1 MKMTKK
7 SLLATAFVAMML
19 YSCNTPNV
27 AYFADM
33 KHNQK
38 EAIQQ
43 ALDVRL
49 RPDDRITIVV
59 KSQDQRLS
67 ELFNLPI
74 YSQRAGTTYSSS
86 QYLSGYTIDSQGN
99 IDFPVLGQLHVEGL
113 MREQVVQLIK
123 DQLIGRKLVND
134 PHVTVE
140 FTNLSVNVMGEVNKP
155 GRYAFDRDHI
165 TLLDALSMAG
175 DLTIFGQRDS
185 VKVIR
190 ANDLKENTTYVV
202 NLQKADEL
210 YASPAFYLQQNDV
223 VYVAPNEYRARQS
236 TVNGNN
242 VRSTSF
248 WISIASLAASVT
260 SVIYMIVK

>member
-1 MKMTKK
+1 MKK
-7 SLLATAFVAMML
+7 LFLAIALIAVVMS
-19 YSCNTPNV
+19 SCTTPNV
-27 AYFADM
+27 SYFQDM
-33 KHNQK
+33 KNNQN
-38 EAIQQ
+38 EAIKQ
-43 ALDVRL
+43 ALDIRI
-49 RPDDRITIVV
+49 RPDDKLTIVV

-67 ELFNLPI
+67 ELFNLAI
-74 YSQRAGTTYSSS
+74 YSSRVGSSTS
-86 QYLSGYTIDSQGN
+86 STQYMSGYTVDSQGN
-99 IDFPVLGQLHVEGL
+99 IDFPVLGQIHVAGL
-113 MREQVVQLIK
+113 MREQVAQLIK
-123 DQLIGRKLVND
+123 SELISRKQVND

-140 FTNLSVNVMGEVNKP
+140 YANLAVDVMGEVSRP
-155 GRYAFDRDHI
+155 GRYSFDRDHI

-175 DLTIFGQRDS
+175 DLTIYGQRDS

-190 ANDLKENTTYVV
+190 ANGLTDHTTYVI
-202 NLQKADEL
+202 NLQRADEL

-223 VYVAPNEYRARQS
+223 VYVAPNDYRARQS

>member
-7 SLLATAFVAMML
+7 SLLTTAFVAMML

-38 EAIQQ
+38 EVIQQ

-49 RPDDRITIVV
+49 RPDDKITIAI
-59 KSQDQRLS
+59 KSQDPRLS
-67 ELFNLPI
+67 ELFNLVV
-74 YSQRAGTTYSSS
+74 YSRRIGSTVGATSYMA
-86 QYLSGYTIDSQGN
+86 GYTVDSQGN
-99 IDFPVLGQLHVEGL
+99 IDFPVLGQLHIAGL
-113 MREQVVQLIK
+113 MREQVAQLVK
-123 DQLIGRKLVND
+123 DELISRRLVND
-134 PHVTVE
+134 PQVTVE
-140 FTNLSVNVMGEVNKP
+140 FNNLSINVMGEVNKP
-155 GRYAFDRDHI
+155 GRYSFDRDHI

-175 DLTIFGQRDS
+175 DITILGQRDS
-185 VKVIR
+185 VKVVR
-190 ANDLKENTTYVV
+190 ANDLKETTTYVV
-202 NLQKADEL
+202 NLLKGDEL

-236 TVNGNN
+236 VINGNN

-248 WISIASLAASVT
+248 WISIASLAASLT
-260 SVIYMIVK
+260 SVIYMIAK

>member
-1 MKMTKK
+1 MKNI
-7 SLLATAFVAMML
+7 LLIIAVIIVAVT
-19 YSCNTPNV
+19 SCTTPNV
-27 AYFADM
+27 TYFNDM
-33 KHNQK
+33 KNSQN
-38 EAIQQ
+38 EAIKHV
-43 ALDVRL
+43 LDIRL
-49 RPDDRITIVV
+49 RPDDKLTIVV

-67 ELFNLPI
+67 ELFNLAI
-74 YSQRAGTTYSSS
+74 YSQRVGSTIGSS
-86 QYLSGYTIDSQGN
+86 QYMSGYTVDSQGN
-99 IDFPVLGQLHVEGL
+99 IDFPVLGQLHVAGM
-113 MREQVVQLIK
+113 MREEVAKLIK
-123 DQLIGRKLVND
+123 DELINRKQIND

-140 FTNLSVNVMGEVNKP
+140 YANFSVDVMGEVNKP
-155 GRYAFDRDHI
+155 GRYQFDRDHI

-190 ANDLKENTTYVV
+190 ANGYTDQTTYVV
-202 NLQKADEL
+202 NLQRGDEL

-223 VYVAPNEYRARQS
+223 VYVAPNDYRARQA

-248 WISIASLAASVT
+248 WISIASLAASLT

>member
-1 MKMTKK
+1 MKKV
-7 SLLATAFVAMML
+7 LLIIAVIIVAVT
-19 YSCNTPNV
+19 SCTTPNV
-27 AYFADM
+27 TYFNDM
-33 KHNQK
+33 KNSQN
-38 EAIQQ
+38 EAIKHV
-43 ALDVRL
+43 LDIRL
-49 RPDDRITIVV
+49 RPDDKLTIVV

-67 ELFNLPI
+67 ELFNLTI
-74 YSQRAGTTYSSS
+74 YSTRISGSSGSS
-86 QYLSGYTIDSQGN
+86 QYMSSYTIDSQGN
-99 IDFPVLGQLHVEGL
+99 IDFPVLGKLHLAG
-113 MREQVVQLIK
+113 MKREEVAELIK
-123 DQLIGRKLVND
+123 DELINRKQIND

-140 FTNLSVNVMGEVNKP
+140 YTNLSVDVMGEVNKP
-155 GRYAFDRDHI
+155 GRYSFDRDHI

-190 ANDLKENTTYVV
+190 ANGYTDQTTYVV
-202 NLQKADEL
+202 NLLRADDL

-223 VYVAPNEYRARQS
+223 VYVAPNDYRARQS
-236 TVNGNN
+236 TINANN

>member
-1 MKMTKK
+1 MKKV
-7 SLLATAFVAMML
+7 LLIIAVIIVAVT
-19 YSCNTPNV
+19 SCTTPNV
-27 AYFADM
+27 TYFNDM
-33 KHNQK
+33 KNSQN
-38 EAIQQ
+38 EAIKHV
-43 ALDVRL
+43 LDIRL
-49 RPDDRITIVV
+49 RPDDKLTIVV

-67 ELFNLPI
+67 ELFNLTI
-74 YSQRAGTTYSSS
+74 YSTRISGSSGSS
-86 QYLSGYTIDSQGN
+86 QYMSSYTIDSQGN
-99 IDFPVLGQLHVEGL
+99 IDFPVLGKLHLAG
-113 MREQVVQLIK
+113 MKREEVAELIK
-123 DQLIGRKLVND
+123 DELINRKQIND

-140 FTNLSVNVMGEVNKP
+140 YTNLSVDVMGEVNKP
-155 GRYAFDRDHI
+155 GRYSFDRDHI

-190 ANDLKENTTYVV
+190 TNGYTDQTTYVV
-202 NLQKADEL
+202 NLLRADDL

-223 VYVAPNEYRARQS
+223 VYVAPNDYRARQS
-236 TVNGNN
+236 TINANN

>member
-1 MKMTKK
+1 M
-7 SLLATAFVAMML
+7 A
-19 YSCNTPNV
+19 
-27 AYFADM
+27 
-33 KHNQK
+33 
-38 EAIQQ
+38 
-43 ALDVRL
+43 
-49 RPDDRITIVV
+49 
-59 KSQDQRLS
+59 
-67 ELFNLPI
+67 
-74 YSQRAGTTYSSS
+74 
-86 QYLSGYTIDSQGN
+86 GYTVDSQGN
-99 IDFPVLGQLHVEGL
+99 IDFPVLGQLHIAGL
-113 MREQVVQLIK
+113 MREQVAQLIK
-123 DQLIGRKLVND
+123 DQLISRKQVND
-134 PHVTVE
+134 PQVTVE
-140 FTNLSVNVMGEVNKP
+140 FTNLSINVMGEVNKP

-223 VYVAPNEYRARQS
+223 VYVAPNEYRARQA

-248 WISIASLAASVT
+248 WISIASLAASLT

>member
-1 MKMTKK
+1 MKKI
-7 SLLATAFVAMML
+7 LLIIAVIIVAVT
-19 YSCNTPNV
+19 SCTTPNV
-27 AYFADM
+27 TYFNDM
-33 KHNQK
+33 KNSQN
-38 EAIQQ
+38 EAIKHV
-43 ALDVRL
+43 LDIRL
-49 RPDDRITIVV
+49 RPDDKLTIVV

-67 ELFNLPI
+67 ELFNLTI
-74 YSQRAGTTYSSS
+74 YSTRISGSSGSS
-86 QYLSGYTIDSQGN
+86 QYMSSYTIDSQGN
-99 IDFPVLGQLHVEGL
+99 IDFPVLGKLHLAG
-113 MREQVVQLIK
+113 MKREEVAELIK
-123 DQLIGRKLVND
+123 DELINRKQIND

-140 FTNLSVNVMGEVNKP
+140 YTNLSVDVMGEVNKP
-155 GRYAFDRDHI
+155 GRYSFDRDHI

-190 ANDLKENTTYVV
+190 ANGYTDQTTYVV
-202 NLQKADEL
+202 NLLRADDL

-223 VYVAPNEYRARQS
+223 VYVAPNDYRARQS
-236 TVNGNN
+236 TINANN

>member
-1 MKMTKK
+1 MKNI
-7 SLLATAFVAMML
+7 LLIIAVIIVAVT
-19 YSCNTPNV
+19 SCTTPNV
-27 AYFADM
+27 TYFNDM
-33 KHNQK
+33 KNSQN
-38 EAIQQ
+38 EAIKHV
-43 ALDVRL
+43 LDIRL
-49 RPDDRITIVV
+49 RPDDKLTIVV

-67 ELFNLPI
+67 ELFNLTI
-74 YSQRAGTTYSSS
+74 YSTRISGSSGSS
-86 QYLSGYTIDSQGN
+86 QYMSSYTIDSQGN
-99 IDFPVLGQLHVEGL
+99 IDFPVLGKLHLAG
-113 MREQVVQLIK
+113 MKREEVAELIK
-123 DQLIGRKLVND
+123 DELINRKQIND

-140 FTNLSVNVMGEVNKP
+140 YTNLSVDVMGEVNKP
-155 GRYAFDRDHI
+155 GRYSFDRDHI

-190 ANDLKENTTYVV
+190 ANGYTDQTTYVV
-202 NLQKADEL
+202 NLLRADDL

-223 VYVAPNEYRARQS
+223 VYVAPNDYRARQS
-236 TVNGNN
+236 TINANN

>member
-1 MKMTKK
+1 MKNFFI
-7 SLLATAFVAMML
+7 SIAVFIVAMS
-19 YSCNTPNV
+19 SCSTPNV
-27 AYFADM
+27 SYFQDM
-33 KHNQK
+33 KSNQNEVVK
-38 EAIQQ
+38 N
-43 ALDVRL
+43 ALDVRI
-49 RPDDRITIVV
+49 RPDDKLTIVV

-67 ELFNLPI
+67 ELFNLAI
-74 YSQRAGTTYSSS
+74 YTQRVGTSGGA
-86 QYLSGYTIDSQGN
+86 QYMSGYTVNSQGN
-99 IDFPVLGQLHVEGL
+99 INFPVLGELHVAGL
-113 MREQVVQLIK
+113 MREQVEQLIK
-123 DQLIGRKLVND
+123 QELINRKQIND

-140 FTNLSVNVMGEVNKP
+140 YANLSGNVMGEVNKP
-155 GRYAFDRDHI
+155 GRYNFDRDHI

-185 VKVIR
+185 VKVVR
-190 ANDLKENTTYVV
+190 ANNLTDHTTYVV
-202 NLQKADEL
+202 NLQNANEL

-248 WISIASLAASVT
+248 WISIASLAASLT